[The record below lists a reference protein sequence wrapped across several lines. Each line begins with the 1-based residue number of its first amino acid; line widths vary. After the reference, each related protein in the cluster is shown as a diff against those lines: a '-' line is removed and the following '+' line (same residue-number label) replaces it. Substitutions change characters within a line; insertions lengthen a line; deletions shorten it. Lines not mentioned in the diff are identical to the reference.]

1 MYEID
6 HVGDKNDDL
15 DGVDDLEHN
24 YSGDYSGDH
33 SDDTPYELV
42 F

>member
-6 HVGDKNDDL
+6 HFGDDNDDL
-15 DGVDDLEHN
+15 DGVDDREHD

-33 SDDTPYELV
+33 SEDTPYELV
-42 F
+42 L